1 MIFRVRSAK
10 AVKITDMDLIKRL
23 GAIVGMFILFL
34 IVRTLVS
41 PPKGIT
47 ISTCQPRRGRRR
59 EKPLQ
64 IILLAQPTQAKTAPQ
79 YKASFSLLLD
89 LLDVVNLII
98 DPILVILVIIGET
111 ADNLKAFL
119 CESNWWDHSFTISKY
134 C

>member
-47 ISTCQPRRGRRR
+47 ISTCHPRRRRRR

-64 IILLAQPTQAKTAPQ
+64 IILLVQPTQAKRAPQ

-89 LLDVVNLII
+89 LLDVINLII

>member
-1 MIFRVRSAK
+1 M
-10 AVKITDMDLIKRL
+10 
-23 GAIVGMFILFL
+23 
-34 IVRTLVS
+34 
-41 PPKGIT
+41 
-47 ISTCQPRRGRRR
+47 
-59 EKPLQ
+59 Q
-64 IILLAQPTQAKTAPQ
+64 IILLVQPTQAKTAPQ

-89 LLDVVNLII
+89 LLDVINLII